1 MFFAMIYKIK
11 LINRILK
18 RDSLFHYE
26 FISES
31 SSHLHEAQ
39 CRVSLLIFIMLK
51 LPKKQLYSACTDRDN
66 FSRGEGSDG
75 HLSFPEGGVLG
86 VFLVI
91 L

>member
-18 RDSLFHYE
+18 RDSLFHFE

-39 CRVSLLIFIMLK
+39 CRVSFFN
-51 LPKKQLYSACTDRDN
+51 LYNAETTEKTVIQRMHG
-66 FSRGEGSDG
+66 SRQ
-75 HLSFPEGGVLG
+75 FFQGGRGLT
-86 VFLVI
+86 VI
-91 L
+91 

>member
-18 RDSLFHYE
+18 RDSLFHFE

-51 LPKKQLYSACTDRDN
+51 TTEKTVIQRMHG
-66 FSRGEGSDG
+66 SRQFFQG
-75 HLSFPEGGVLG
+75 GGV
-86 VFLVI
+86 
-91 L
+91 

>member
-1 MFFAMIYKIK
+1 MIYKIK

-18 RDSLFHYE
+18 RDSLFHFE

-39 CRVSLLIFIMLK
+39 CRVSFLIFIMLK
-51 LPKKQLYSACTDRDN
+51 LPKKLLYSACTDRDN
-66 FSRGEGSDG
+66 FSRGGGEGSDG